1 MHHLTIGRD
10 DSLQTRL
17 IIGKC
22 RTSSNYNCHFDGRS
36 YIEGFAVITI
46 ILRANTIISPRHGNV
61 ALLRHHIGT
70 EIGATATLVRNYNI
84 RISIIIIIII
94 IIRMYITTTIR
105 QHRHFAIIAKYRS
118 LKLLLG
124 LLVATATQH
133 HSQCTYHKKN

>member
-17 IIGKC
+17 IIGRC
-22 RTSSNYNCHFDGRS
+22 RPSVNYNRHFAGRAH
-36 YIEGFAVITI
+36 IEGFAVITI
-46 ILRANTIISPRHGNV
+46 IIKTTSKSPRHGNV

-84 RISIIIIIII
+84 RIIITISTSMYSIIS
-94 IIRMYITTTIR
+94 IR

-118 LKLLLG
+118 LKLSLG

>member
-17 IIGKC
+17 IIGRC
-22 RTSSNYNCHFDGRS
+22 RTSVNYNRHFDGRAH
-36 YIEGFAVITI
+36 IEGFAVITI
-46 ILRANTIISPRHGNV
+46 MISPRHGNV

-84 RISIIIIIII
+84 RIIIIIIT
-94 IIRMYITTTIR
+94 IRMYSIIIIR

-118 LKLLLG
+118 LKLSFG

-133 HSQCTYHKKN
+133 HSQCTYLYC

>member
-17 IIGKC
+17 IIGRC
-22 RTSSNYNCHFDGRS
+22 RPSVNYNRHFDGRAH
-36 YIEGFAVITI
+36 IEGFAVITI
-46 ILRANTIISPRHGNV
+46 IIKTTSKSPRHGNV

-70 EIGATATLVRNYNI
+70 KIGATATLVRNYNI
-84 RISIIIIIII
+84 RIIIIT
-94 IIRMYITTTIR
+94 IRMYSITTIR

-118 LKLLLG
+118 LKLSLG

-133 HSQCTYHKKN
+133 HSQCTYPKKN

>member
-10 DSLQTRL
+10 DNLQTRL
-17 IIGKC
+17 IIGRC
-22 RTSSNYNCHFDGRS
+22 RTSSNYNCHFDGRAH
-36 YIEGFAVITI
+36 IEGFAVII
-46 ILRANTIISPRHGNV
+46 ISIISPRHGNV

-84 RISIIIIIII
+84 RIIITITN
-94 IIRMYITTTIR
+94 RMYSISILR

-118 LKLLLG
+118 LKLSLG

>member
-17 IIGKC
+17 IIGRC
-22 RTSSNYNCHFDGRS
+22 RPFVNYNRHFDGRAH
-36 YIEGFAVITI
+36 IEGFAAI
-46 ILRANTIISPRHGNV
+46 IRINIIRISPRHGNV

-84 RISIIIIIII
+84 RITIS
-94 IIRMYITTTIR
+94 IRMYTSTTVS

-118 LKLLLG
+118 LKLLFG

>member
-22 RTSSNYNCHFDGRS
+22 RTSVNYNRHFDGRAH
-36 YIEGFAVITI
+36 IEGFAAI
-46 ILRANTIISPRHGNV
+46 IISIISPRHGNV

-84 RISIIIIIII
+84 RISTISTIIIS
-94 IIRMYITTTIR
+94 IRMHRTTTIR

-118 LKLLLG
+118 LKLLFG

-133 HSQCTYHKKN
+133 HSQCTYLYC

>member
-22 RTSSNYNCHFDGRS
+22 RTSVNYNRHFDGRAH
-36 YIEGFAVITI
+36 IEGFAAIIRIRIIT
-46 ILRANTIISPRHGNV
+46 ISPRHGNV

-84 RISIIIIIII
+84 RIIIIT
-94 IIRMYITTTIR
+94 IRMYSITTIR

-118 LKLLLG
+118 LKLLFS

>member
-17 IIGKC
+17 IIGRC
-22 RTSSNYNCHFDGRS
+22 RTSVNYNRHFDGRAH
-36 YIEGFAVITI
+36 IEGFAVITI
-46 ILRANTIISPRHGNV
+46 ILRAKTIISPRHGNV

-84 RISIIIIIII
+84 RPIIITN
-94 IIRMYITTTIR
+94 RMYNITTIR

-118 LKLLLG
+118 LKLLFG

>member
-17 IIGKC
+17 IIGRC
-22 RTSSNYNCHFDGRS
+22 RRTSVNYNRHFDGRAH
-36 YIEGFAVITI
+36 IEGFAAI
-46 ILRANTIISPRHGNV
+46 IISIISPRHGNV

-84 RISIIIIIII
+84 RPIIITN
-94 IIRMYITTTIR
+94 RMYNITTIR

-118 LKLLLG
+118 LKLLFG

-133 HSQCTYHKKN
+133 YSQCTYHKKN

>member
-22 RTSSNYNCHFDGRS
+22 RTSSNYNRHFDGRAH
-36 YIEGFAVITI
+36 IEGFAAI
-46 ILRANTIISPRHGNV
+46 IISIISPRHGNV

-84 RISIIIIIII
+84 RIIIS
-94 IIRMYITTTIR
+94 IRMYITTIITIIR

-118 LKLLLG
+118 LKLSLG

>member
-10 DSLQTRL
+10 DSLQPRL

-22 RTSSNYNCHFDGRS
+22 RTSSNYNRHFDGRAH
-36 YIEGFAVITI
+36 IEGFAAI
-46 ILRANTIISPRHGNV
+46 IISIISPRHGNV

-84 RISIIIIIII
+84 RIIIITISTSMYSIIS
-94 IIRMYITTTIR
+94 IR

-118 LKLLLG
+118 LKLSLG